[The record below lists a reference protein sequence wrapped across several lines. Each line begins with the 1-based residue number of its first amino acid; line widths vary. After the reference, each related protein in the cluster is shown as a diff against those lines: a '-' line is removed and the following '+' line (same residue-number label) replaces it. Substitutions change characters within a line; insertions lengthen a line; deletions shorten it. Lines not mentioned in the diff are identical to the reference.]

1 MCPVAVIVGFFTV
14 DTETKYCTTAELLV
28 VDVDT
33 VPGIS
38 YGLSTAV

>member
-28 VDVDT
+28 VDT